1 MKDTM
6 VDVTLHLDEIIS
18 HADRETIRDSLLKM
32 DGVMAADCHDERPH
46 LVIIVYN
53 PDIINSS
60 EFLKAAQDR
69 GLHAELVG
77 L

>member
-6 VDVTLHLDEIIS
+6 VDVTLHLDEFIS
-18 HADRETIRDSLLKM
+18 HEDRETIRDSLLNM
-32 DGVMAADCHDERPH
+32 NGVMAADSHDDSPH
-46 LVIIVYN
+46 LVIIEYN
-53 PDIINSS
+53 PDTINSS
-60 EFLKAAQDR
+60 EFLKVAQDR

>member
-6 VDVTLHLDEIIS
+6 VDVTLHLDELIS
-18 HADRETIRDSLLKM
+18 HADRETIRDSLLNM
-32 DGVMAADCHDERPH
+32 NGVMAADCHDERPH

>member
-1 MKDTM
+1 MTDKM
-6 VDVTLHLDEIIS
+6 ADVTLHLDEKIS
-18 HADRETIRDSLLKM
+18 HVDRETIRDSLLNM
-32 DGVMAADCHDERPH
+32 NGVMAADCHDETPH